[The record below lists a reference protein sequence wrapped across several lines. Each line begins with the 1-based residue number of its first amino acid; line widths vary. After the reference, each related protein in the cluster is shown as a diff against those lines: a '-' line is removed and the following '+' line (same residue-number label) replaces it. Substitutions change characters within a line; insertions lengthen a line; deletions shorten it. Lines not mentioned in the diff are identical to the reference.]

1 MPIMPLSML
10 KKMLYTFLDFM
21 VTSLTRLLLLMYG
34 LVGDFMVM
42 LMRAS
47 KCLKVED
54 IISGMGE

>member
-21 VTSLTRLLLLMYG
+21 VTSTRLLLLMYG

-47 KCLKVED
+47 KCQA
-54 IISGMGE
+54 GGRW